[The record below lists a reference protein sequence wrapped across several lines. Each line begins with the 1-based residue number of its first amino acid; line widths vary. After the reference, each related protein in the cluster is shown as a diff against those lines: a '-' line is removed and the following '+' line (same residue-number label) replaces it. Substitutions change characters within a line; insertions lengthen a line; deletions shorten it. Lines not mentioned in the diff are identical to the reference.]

1 MTQHKFNRTEADSLI
16 TIPCRIGTDRYTF
29 AIDTGA
35 SHTVID
41 LTPLLMSGYQ
51 MKDVLRIVEL
61 ETGKGIIEAYIFK
74 LKSFSTLGIERQN
87 IEVCS
92 YDFLANQ
99 VLSEFDG
106 VLGLDFFQREKI
118 CIDFTDSEIT
128 ITQK

>member
-1 MTQHKFNRTEADSLI
+1 MTRHKFKRIEEDSLI
-16 TIPCRIGTDRYTF
+16 TIPCRIGSDRYTF

-61 ETGKGIIEAYIFK
+61 ETGKGIIEAYISK
-74 LKSFSTLGIERQN
+74 LKAFSALGIVRQN

-106 VLGLDFFQREKI
+106 VLGLDFFHNEKI
-118 CIDFTDSEIT
+118 CIDFAESEIT
-128 ITQK
+128 VTKK